1 MDNNNP
7 ALILYLE
14 DKPGDAERVRDVL
27 HESALACELRVV
39 DGSAAYQAALAQTG
53 FDLILSDD
61 ALPDCDGMAAL
72 ALAREQQPEVPFIL
86 LSGALGEEQAVDC
99 MLRGATDFVLKQRPN
114 RLGPAVLRALT
125 EAGLRRNHRVAEA
138 ALRQSEERLRQAQ
151 TMAHIGDWDWNL
163 LTGEQYWAE
172 ETYRIFGLPRET
184 VPSVES
190 FLEAVHPA
198 DRELA
203 KEAISEARHG
213 NPHDLDLRIRH
224 YDGTERVI
232 HANGEIKR
240 DAAGK
245 PVRFFGTIQD
255 ITERHQVEAALRD
268 SLRAKDVLLQ
278 EIHHRVKNNLQ
289 IVSSLLHLQTE
300 KEAHPT
306 VQAVFKEAQ
315 RRVLSMALIHES
327 LYRSPNLARV
337 NLAEYIETLCAHV
350 FRSFGADGTRIKL
363 VTSLEPV
370 DLGLE
375 QAVPCGLILNELLS
389 NAMKY
394 AFPEGLAGQITVT
407 LRAHSDQVFL
417 QIADNGI
424 GLPPAIPNAPARPPG
439 LGLVAMLTKQ
449 LKGELVAE
457 RGEGTAFQLAFP
469 LHRK

>member
-1 MDNNNP
+1 MDHNNP

-14 DKPGDAERVRDVL
+14 GKPRDAERVRDVL
-27 HESALACELRVV
+27 HQSALACELRVV
-39 DGSAAYQAALAQTG
+39 DGRAAYQAALAQTR
-53 FDLILSDD
+53 FDLILSTD
-61 ALPDCDGMAAL
+61 ALPDCDGLAAL
-72 ALAREQQPEVPFIL
+72 ALARDQQPEVPFIL
-86 LSGALGEEQAVDC
+86 LSGALDEEQAVDC

-114 RLGPAVLRALT
+114 RLVPAVLRALT
-125 EAGLRRNHRVAEA
+125 EA
-138 ALRQSEERLRQAQ
+138 ALRQSEERLRQVQ
-151 TMAHIGDWDWNL
+151 TLADIGAWEWNL
-163 LTGEQYWAE
+163 LTGEQHWAE
-172 ETYRIFGLPRET
+172 EIYRIFGLPRET
-184 VPSVES
+184 VPSLEV

-198 DRELA
+198 DRESA
-203 KEAISEARHG
+203 KEAISEALDG

-224 YDGTERVI
+224 HDGTERVI
-232 HANGEIKR
+232 HANGEVKR

-245 PVRFFGTIQD
+245 PVRFFSTIQD
-255 ITERHQVEAALRD
+255 ITERHQVETALRD
-268 SLRAKDVLLQ
+268 SLRDKDVLLQ

-289 IVSSLLHLQTE
+289 IVSSLLHLQSDQET
-300 KEAHPT
+300 HPT

-327 LYRSPNLARV
+327 LYRSQNLARV

-370 DLGLE
+370 VLGLE

-394 AFPEGLAGQITVT
+394 AFPEGLAGQITLT

-457 RGEGTAFQLAFP
+457 RGEGTALQLAFP
-469 LHRK
+469 LHHK